1 MKEKG
6 AAMEKFFSLN
16 NPIMAGILKVMN
28 CLLIGMIYLIC
39 CLPIITIGT
48 STSALYYT
56 VHKNLKQDRGY
67 PANEFFHS
75 FRDNMKQCTYIWFGM
90 LLVFFVFVGDILI
103 LKAIAENGH
112 IWANLYVIFQVL
124 LLLEMVY
131 AIYVFAYCARIDDTI
146 PSILKNTAFLMIN
159 HPGSFFGITTI
170 LLIGSVIVF
179 ILPPSIVIMPV
190 VMMWFIS
197 VPLEKLFYRY
207 MRQED
212 KQVEKEN
219 QKYIK

>member
-1 MKEKG
+1 
-6 AAMEKFFSLN
+6 MENFFSLN

-28 CLLIGMIYLIC
+28 CLLIGMLYLLC
-39 CLPIITIGT
+39 SLPIVTIAA

-75 FRDNMKQCTYIWFGM
+75 FRENLKQCTYIWIGM
-90 LLVFFVFVGDILI
+90 LFVSLVFVGDIAI
-103 LKAIAENGH
+103 MKAIAENGH
-112 IWANLYVIFQVL
+112 MWANSYVIFQGL

-131 AIYVFAYCARIDDTI
+131 AIYVFAYCARIHDSI
-146 PSILKNTAFLMIN
+146 PNILKNAVFLMIK
-159 HPGSFFGITTI
+159 HPGSFFGVTAI
-170 LLIGSVIVF
+170 LLLGSVIVF

-197 VPLEKLFYRY
+197 ILLEKLFYRY
-207 MRQED
+207 MRIED
-212 KQVEKEN
+212 KQIEEEN